1 MQVLTAKC
9 AKPPGKG
16 QLFRSVKWL
25 NIIRFL
31 QNISQCC
38 TNLARSLQGMF
49 LGCALIAERI
59 RKGDILA
66 ADTEKLENGTRQ

>member
-9 AKPPGKG
+9 AKPPDKG

-25 NIIRFL
+25 NIRFL

-38 TNLARSLQGMF
+38 TTLARSLQGMF
-49 LGCALIAERI
+49 LGFALIAERI

-66 ADTEKLENGTRQ
+66 ADTEKLENRTRQ